1 MALFKKKKAQ
11 EVPAEE
17 TSNEETFQFK
27 QEQDFEFV
35 QLDKSI
41 HDVKFKTKPTTY
53 FKDALKRFL
62 KSKSSVTAAAI
73 LGVIVLM
80 AIIVPVADGNDI
92 QRENRVLQYLP
103 PKFWDIDAGGF
114 LDGTGYITNAQLD
127 PNTHLPAA
135 SVDSGQ
141 AQYVEEGI
149 MGEIEESTMITDGST
164 SSNLAYGANGYVTIR
179 VTTNGGTAH
188 YLSPY
193 INLDLTAE
201 NVIEF
206 NMQSAYT
213 EDPSKGGTPQVGVF
227 FYISEEG
234 SYVPTYELVPL
245 TTDLEDNYTLD
256 VTSLINEQINDPSV
270 TAVQGCFGFEVIAPE
285 GRLATTYV
293 KDFQYSVNGTVNTSV
308 SWSDST
314 AFLAG
319 REGTAWTRQG
329 SCQNSLEDTELL
341 VGSFRYDYYAAAF
354 RDDTFTFSEQLI
366 NSYIAK
372 GYMTYTWNHKAGTV
386 GEFALTELGKEYC
399 PIREVTGE
407 VHERFQDIESWSLTG
422 VRSRYRYMY
431 DEGYISTNSPNI
443 CFLFGTTEYGQDF
456 FKILFSGLLFS
467 LGLGVLT
474 SIINITIGIVWG
486 AISGYF
492 GGWVDLLMER
502 MTEILGGM
510 PFIVL
515 MTLIVLLL
523 GSSFWTL
530 LLALCLT
537 GWIGMSATTRS
548 QFYRFKGREYV
559 LASRTLGASDARLIF
574 RHILPNGVGMMV
586 TSGVLM
592 IPSVIFSEATISYLL
607 PGVINFGSSQS
618 FGVTLSTAQAY
629 INTYPYMI
637 ISGSV
642 IMAIIMICFNLF
654 GNGLRDAFNPSMK
667 GAQD

>member
-1 MALFKKKKAQ
+1 MALFKKKKAP

-256 VTSLINEQINDPSV
+256 VTSLINEQINDSSV

>member
-92 QRENRVLQYLP
+92 QKENRVLQYLP

>member
-149 MGEIEESTMITDGST
+149 MGEIKESTMITDGST

>member
-92 QRENRVLQYLP
+92 QKENRVLQYLP

-341 VGSFRYDYYAAAF
+341 VGSFRYDFYAAAF

>member
-11 EVPAEE
+11 EVPTEE

-293 KDFQYSVNGTVNTSV
+293 EDFQYSVNGTVNTSV

>member
-11 EVPAEE
+11 EVPTEE

-149 MGEIEESTMITDGST
+149 MGEIKESTMITDGST

-293 KDFQYSVNGTVNTSV
+293 EDFQYSVNGTVNTSV

>member
-293 KDFQYSVNGTVNTSV
+293 EDFQYSVNGTVNTSV